1 MPSRYFIGK
10 GRLYFA
16 AKNTTTGLPTDFTW
30 LGNVP
35 KLTLNTNQADVEHK
49 ESYTGLNLTDKVI
62 ATGQKANASFT
73 VEEFTRTNLTYFL
86 FGTSSS
92 ISAATVTNE
101 TVIAKL
107 GGFVPVANINIT
119 TWTSLVL
126 GSAPATV
133 YVNGT
138 DYTVNLSTG
147 MIYFPP
153 TSTIAD
159 GASLRAS
166 YASGAVERVSG
177 FTGNQNPT
185 YWLRFDGLNQ
195 AEDNKPVII
204 DIYNFR
210 PKPVGSMELI
220 NEDFSKLDIDGMA
233 LYEDRMPDNTTDGRF
248 FRIRQTVAV

>member
-10 GRLYFA
+10 GRLFFA
-16 AKNTTTGLPTDFTW
+16 TKNATTGLPTDFTW

-49 ESYTGLNLTDKVI
+49 ESYTGFNFTDKVI
-62 ATGQKANASFT
+62 ATGQKTNASFT
-73 VEEFTRTNLTYFL
+73 VEEFTRTNIAYFL
-86 FGTSSS
+86 FGTGST
-92 ISAATVTNE
+92 ISPATVTAE

-119 TWTSLVL
+119 TWTSLTL
-126 GSAPATV
+126 GAAPSTI

-138 DYTVNLSTG
+138 DYTIDLKSG
-147 MIYFPP
+147 MLYFPP
-153 TSTIAD
+153 TSTITD
-159 GASLRAS
+159 GASLRAN
-166 YASGAVERVSG
+166 YASGAIERISG

-195 AEDNKPVII
+195 ADDNKPVII

-210 PKPVGSMELI
+210 PKPVGSIELI
-220 NEDFSKLDIDGMA
+220 TEDFSQLDIDGMA
-233 LYEDRMPDNTTDGRF
+233 LYEDRMPDNTSDGRF
-248 FRIRQTVAV
+248 FRIRQTVFA

>member
-16 AKNTTTGLPTDFTW
+16 TKNATTGLATDFTW
-30 LGNVP
+30 LGNVSALQ
-35 KLTLNTNQADVEHK
+35 LTTEQADVQHK

-62 ATGQKANASFT
+62 ATAQSANANFT
-73 VEEFTRTNLTYFL
+73 VEEFTRQNLTYFL
-86 FGTSSS
+86 FGTGSTV
-92 ISAATVTNE
+92 SAATVTSE

-126 GSAPATV
+126 GSAPNTV

-138 DYTVNLSTG
+138 DYTINLSTG

-153 TSTIAD
+153 TSTITD
-159 GASLRAS
+159 GASLRAN
-166 YASGAVERVSG
+166 YASGAIERVSG

-210 PKPVGSMELI
+210 PKPVGSVGLI
-220 NEDFSKLDIDGMA
+220 TDEFSQLEIEGMA

>member
-35 KLTLNTNQADVEHK
+35 SLNLSTEQADVQHK
-49 ESYTGLNLTDKVI
+49 ESYTGLNLTDKVV
-62 ATGQKANASFT
+62 ATAQSANATFT
-73 VEEFTRTNLTYFL
+73 VEEFTRGNLTYFL

-210 PKPVGSMELI
+210 PKPVGSVSLI
-220 NEDFSKLDIDGMA
+220 SDEFSQLEIEGMA